1 MKIGLIS
8 GEFPP
13 MSGGVGDFSRILG
26 ERLQAQ
32 GHDVFVLSRAG
43 SVSTKLSVSTVSG
56 WGAAS
61 LGEIR
66 DWARGCDL
74 DVANLQYQTAAFD
87 MSPFIHFLPKAIRA
101 PLITTFHDLRFP
113 YLFPKAGPLRHWI
126 VKQLARS
133 SDGVITTNREDDQL
147 LNSLPHRRVI
157 PIGSSIRSR
166 SRNWQDQARCRLE
179 LGADDDSFLL
189 GHFGFI
195 KAIKGVDYLI
205 EALARIRHRGIDLR
219 LVFIG
224 GRSNTVG
231 EGIDRDYLRALD
243 ERIRFLNLKEALHWT
258 GYLPDEK
265 VAASLNAVDLMVLP
279 FEDGASYRRSSL
291 IAAIHQGCAIVT
303 TEPIVQEESFVHG
316 CNLWLVPRRS
326 AEGIEKAV
334 TLLLSNHEQRK
345 TLRAGA
351 LQLSKRF
358 DWDVIARDTLAFYKA
373 CL

>member
-13 MSGGVGDFSRILG
+13 MPGGVGDFSRILG

-61 LGEIR
+61 LGQIR
-66 DWARGCDL
+66 NWVRGCDL
-74 DVANLQYQTAAFD
+74 DIANLQYQTAAFD
-87 MSPFIHFLPKAIRA
+87 MSPFVHFLPKAIGV

-113 YLFPKAGPLRHWI
+113 YLFPKAGPLRDWI

-133 SDGVITTNREDDQL
+133 SDGIITTNREDDQQ

-157 PIGSSIRSR
+157 PIGSSILRRSR
-166 SRNWQDQARCRLE
+166 DLQDQARCRLE
-179 LGADDDSFLL
+179 LGADDGSFLL

-205 EALARIRHRGIDLR
+205 EALAQIRKRGIDLR

-224 GRSNTVG
+224 GRNNTVD
-231 EGIDRDYLRALD
+231 ERIDKNYLQALD
-243 ERIRFLNLKEALHWT
+243 ERIRFLDLENALHWT
-258 GYLPDEK
+258 GFLPDEQ
-265 VAASLNAVDLMVLP
+265 VAACLDAVDLMVLP
-279 FEDGASYRRSSL
+279 FEDGASLRRSSL

-303 TEPIVQEESFVHG
+303 TEPIVEEESFVHG
-316 CNLWLVPRRS
+316 CNLWLVPRRTT
-326 AEGIEKAV
+326 EGIEKAV
-334 TLLLSNHEQRK
+334 IQLLSNQEQRK
-345 TLRAGA
+345 MLRAGA
-351 LQLSKRF
+351 LQLSEHF
-358 DWDVIARDTLAFYKA
+358 DWDVIASDTVAFYNA